1 MPMVNVLL
9 LSVPPLTSAPLTLLS
24 MRQNLYEGLKH
35 LQIAEIQF
43 AQVNFLHHQYCNLGN
58 GLLKMHALTNPYF
71 MMYFESSM

>member
-1 MPMVNVLL
+1 MTMVNVL

-43 AQVNFLHHQYCNLGN
+43 AQVNFLGEHL
-58 GLLKMHALTNPYF
+58 
-71 MMYFESSM
+71 